1 MTKSDSVI
9 SMDTVESCTQ
19 TRDVEAGLVNPQS
32 YQNEISTNN
41 YRFAITGK
49 IWSIVREHYPD
60 ILPMLITRGAIFAR
74 MSPDQ
79 KQQLVLELQKLGYY
93 VGELYNNLFD
103 NYICLKH
110 FFFCYSKHIILLID
124 ILFC

>member
-1 MTKSDSVI
+1 MQENEDSSIMTKSDSVV
-9 SMDTVESCTQ
+9 SVDTIESCTQ

-32 YQNEISTNN
+32 YQNSTNN

-49 IWSIVREHYPD
+49 TWAIIRDHYPD

-93 VGELYNNLFD
+93 VG
-103 NYICLKH
+103 KH
-110 FFFCYSKHIILLID
+110 KIYHFYLLLIMKN
-124 ILFC
+124 FVKMY